1 MKDTGKCVSIC
12 CVVRI
17 VDAHSTHCRRLSLSG
32 GLLHDLV
39 LEELLIEEAYF
50 VVE

>member
-1 MKDTGKCVSIC
+1 VKDTGKCISIC

-17 VDAHSTHCRRLSLSG
+17 VDARSTHCRRLGLSG

-39 LEELLIEEAYF
+39 LEKLFIEEAYF
-50 VVE
+50 VIE